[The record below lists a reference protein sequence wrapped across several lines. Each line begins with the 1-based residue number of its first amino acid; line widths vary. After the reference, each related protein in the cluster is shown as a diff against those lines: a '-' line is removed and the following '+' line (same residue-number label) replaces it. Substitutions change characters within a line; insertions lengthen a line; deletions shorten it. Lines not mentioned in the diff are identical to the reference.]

1 MAKKKP
7 IVLYNGSLGELQS
20 QDTVMETYYHSQET
34 PASIWYVTHN
44 LNKRPS
50 ITVYDSTHRIV
61 IPDVVNATTTT
72 VELHFSAST
81 GGYAYLS

>member
-20 QDTVMETYYHSQET
+20 SDTVMETVYFVQDT
-34 PASIWYVTHN
+34 PDTIWYITHN

-50 ITVYDSTHRIV
+50 ITVYDSTHRVV

-72 VELHFSAST
+72 VELHFSAAT